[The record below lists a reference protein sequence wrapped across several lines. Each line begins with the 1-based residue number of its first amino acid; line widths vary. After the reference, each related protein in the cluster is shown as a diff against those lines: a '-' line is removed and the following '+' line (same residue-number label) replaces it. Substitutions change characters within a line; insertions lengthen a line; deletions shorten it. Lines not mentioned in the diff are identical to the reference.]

1 MLHRKHFLSPS
12 SLRGLFEQRKQEET
26 KFAIKSQVR
35 LLKSHQHSDHV
46 SERLHK
52 FFLKHTSTWFD
63 ARRVAIIGFGN
74 VGLYIAALLLKDGY
88 SVMVCD
94 LNLDSRD
101 IQQVMEAKLPE
112 MLNSLLFGKHLQ
124 RYSTSDIRAILKR
137 FSVATDLSELV
148 RNGFKVVFEC
158 ISEVLERKQH
168 LFADLTELLYQ
179 RGVSPRDVV
188 LCSSTQS
195 LSIRSISQG
204 AMAPYKSRLIGLN
217 PSSQIFKV
225 TYQGEEQPTIAFIR
239 KLAHRIPVVAL
250 EETANNVKRARQL
263 ADETQVERHLQI
275 SCVKKINSNERNG

>member
-1 MLHRKHFLSPS
+1 
-12 SLRGLFEQRKQEET
+12 
-26 KFAIKSQVR
+26 
-35 LLKSHQHSDHV
+35 
-46 SERLHK
+46 
-52 FFLKHTSTWFD
+52 
-63 ARRVAIIGFGN
+63 
-74 VGLYIAALLLKDGY
+74 
-88 SVMVCD
+88 
-94 LNLDSRD
+94 
-101 IQQVMEAKLPE
+101 MEAKLPE
-112 MLNSLLFGKHLQ
+112 MLNSSRFGKHLQ

-188 LCSSTQS
+188 LCSSTQG

-217 PSSQIFKV
+217 QSSQIFKV

-250 EETANNVKRARQL
+250 EETANDVKRARQL
-263 ADETQVERHLQI
+263 ADESQVERHLQI
-275 SCVKKINSNERNG
+275 SSN

>member
-1 MLHRKHFLSPS
+1 MH
-12 SLRGLFEQRKQEET
+12 T
-26 KFAIKSQVR
+26 
-35 LLKSHQHSDHV
+35 
-46 SERLHK
+46 

-168 LFADLTELLYQ
+168 LFAGVRVVQVSIEACAFYVQDKPILKADDRQTLNTIVSSPTVDLQ
-179 RGVSPRDVV
+179 VV
-188 LCSSTQS
+188 
-195 LSIRSISQG
+195 R
-204 AMAPYKSRLIGLN
+204 P
-217 PSSQIFKV
+217 
-225 TYQGEEQPTIAFIR
+225 
-239 KLAHRIPVVAL
+239 
-250 EETANNVKRARQL
+250 
-263 ADETQVERHLQI
+263 
-275 SCVKKINSNERNG
+275 

>member
-26 KFAIKSQVR
+26 KFATKSQVR

-46 SERLHK
+46 SERLFVRERLHK
-52 FFLKHTSTWFD
+52 FFLKHASMWFD

-112 MLNSLLFGKHLQ
+112 MLNSSRFGKHLQ

-188 LCSSTQS
+188 LCSSTQG

-204 AMAPYKSRLIGLN
+204 AMAPYKSRLR
-217 PSSQIFKV
+217 V
-225 TYQGEEQPTIAFIR
+225 E
-239 KLAHRIPVVAL
+239 PV
-250 EETANNVKRARQL
+250 ESNIQSHISRRRTTNHCIHQETR
-263 ADETQVERHLQI
+263 
-275 SCVKKINSNERNG
+275 S